1 MTNIDQTSEPESSP
15 TTIDDRE
22 QPVPS
27 GWGLTPIG
35 VFLLIVVVS
44 GVINQNLTA
53 MPTLTA
59 FMVTVGYALML
70 NPGGRRRSL
79 AEKVELFCK
88 NAGDSTIILMVMV
101 FLLAGAFYSLTIDI
115 GARDATVNLGL
126 AFVPEQLLLP
136 GLFLISCVISFA
148 MGTSMGTITA
158 IAPIG
163 IGLAESIGI
172 PVPMALGIVIGG
184 AMFGDNLSFISDT
197 TIAATR
203 TQRVQMTDK
212 FRVNF
217 LITLPAV
224 AVTFFGL
231 SFVEFGEPPAIP
243 ADSYNIVLVAPY
255 LLIIAVALT
264 GTNVLAVLGVG
275 ITAAGLVGLSTGA
288 FTVMGM
294 FESIQQGIG
303 WMQNLA
309 VIALVVG
316 GLVGLMRAYGGIAWL
331 LARLTR
337 SISSRRQAE
346 FRIAA
351 LAGLLDVSVANNTIA
366 IVTAG
371 PVARELNDEFDVD
384 PRRTAGLLD
393 IFSCGCQGLIPYGG
407 QLLTT
412 SALAGI
418 SPLMIVPYCWY
429 PMLILLSGLGAIAF
443 GMPRLKTPHQ
453 SDFEPLGNP
462 STGRNPGMRH

>member
-1 MTNIDQTSEPESSP
+1 MNTTDQSSSP
-15 TTIDDRE
+15 
-22 QPVPS
+22 
-27 GWGLTPIG
+27 WGLTPIL
-35 VFLLIVVVS
+35 VFLLLVVIS
-44 GVINQNLTA
+44 GVLNQDFTA

-59 FMVTVGYALML
+59 FMITVGYALVL
-70 NPGGRRRSL
+70 NPAGQTRSL
-79 AEKVELFCK
+79 AQKVELFCA
-88 NAGDSTIILMVMV
+88 NSGDRTIILMVMV

-126 AFVPEQLLLP
+126 AFVPEQFLLP

-158 IAPIG
+158 ISPIG

-172 PVPMALGIVIGG
+172 PVSMALGIVIGG

-203 TQRVQMTDK
+203 TQRVKMTDK
-212 FRVNF
+212 FRVNL

-224 AVTFFGL
+224 LVTFMAL
-231 SFVEFGEPPAIP
+231 LFVDFGEPPAIA
-243 ADSYNIVLVAPY
+243 ADSYNLVLVLPY

-264 GTNVLAVLGVG
+264 GMNVLAVLGVG
-275 ITAAGLVGLSTGA
+275 IASAGAVGLGTSA
-288 FTVMGM
+288 FGVMGM
-294 FESIQQGIG
+294 FASIQQGIG

-331 LARLTR
+331 LQRLTR
-337 SISSRRQAE
+337 SIKSRRQAE

-351 LAGLLDVSVANNTIA
+351 LASLLDISVANNTIA

-371 PVARELNDEFDVD
+371 PVARELNAEFDVD

-393 IFSCGCQGLIPYGG
+393 IFSCGFQGLIPYGG

-418 SPLMIVPYCWY
+418 SPLLITVYCWY
-429 PMLILLSGLGAIAF
+429 PMLILVSGLAAITL
-443 GMPRLKTPHQ
+443 GYPRLRTPHEE
-453 SDFEPLGNP
+453 DFSASSG
-462 STGRNPGMRH
+462 

>member
-1 MTNIDQTSEPESSP
+1 MNDTDQPSSA
-15 TTIDDRE
+15 
-22 QPVPS
+22 
-27 GWGLTPIG
+27 WGLTPIL
-35 VFLLIVVVS
+35 VFLLLVVVS
-44 GVINQNLTA
+44 GLLNQDFTA

-59 FMVTVGYALML
+59 FMLTVGYALVL
-70 NPGGRRRSL
+70 NPAGQKRSL
-79 AEKVELFCK
+79 AEKVELFCA
-88 NAGDSTIILMVMV
+88 NSGDRTIILMVMV

-126 AFVPEQLLLP
+126 AFVPEQFLLP

-158 IAPIG
+158 ISPIG

-172 PVPMALGIVIGG
+172 AVPMALGIVIGG

-203 TQRVQMTDK
+203 TQRVKMTDK
-212 FRVNF
+212 FRVNL

-224 AVTFFGL
+224 LVTFVAL
-231 SFVEFGEPPAIP
+231 LFVDFGEPLAIP
-243 ADSYNIVLVAPY
+243 ADSYNLVLVLPY
-255 LLIIAVALT
+255 FLIIAVALT
-264 GTNVLAVLGVG
+264 GMNVLAVLGVG
-275 ITAAGLVGLSTGA
+275 IAAAGAVGLGTGA
-288 FTVMGM
+288 FGVMGM
-294 FESIQQGIG
+294 FDSIQQGIG

-316 GLVGLMRAYGGIAWL
+316 GLVGLMRAYGGITWL
-331 LARLTR
+331 LSRLTC

-351 LAGLLDVSVANNTIA
+351 LASLLDISVANNTIA

-371 PVARELNDEFDVD
+371 PVARELNAEFDVD

-393 IFSCGCQGLIPYGG
+393 IFSCGFQGLIPYGG

-418 SPLMIVPYCWY
+418 SPLLITVYCWY
-429 PMLILLSGLGAIAF
+429 PMLILVSGLVAITL
-443 GMPRLKTPHQ
+443 GLPRLRTPHEE
-453 SDFEPLGNP
+453 DFSAGLN
-462 STGRNPGMRH
+462 

>member
-1 MTNIDQTSEPESSP
+1 MTDINQSLQSHSSAGVEDAALASNQFA
-15 TTIDDRE
+15 T
-22 QPVPS
+22 PS
-27 GWGLTPIG
+27 GWGLSPIV
-35 VFLLIVVVS
+35 VFLLLVVS
-44 GVINQNLTA
+44 SGLINEDFTA

-59 FMVTVGYALML
+59 FMITVGYALIL
-70 NPGGRRRSL
+70 NPGGSTLSL
-79 AEKVELFCK
+79 TQKVDLFCS
-88 NAGDSTIILMVMV
+88 NSGNRTIILMVMV

-203 TQRVQMTDK
+203 TQGVKMTDK
-212 FRVNF
+212 FRVNL

-224 AVTFFGL
+224 ALTFVAL
-231 SFVEFGEPPAIP
+231 LFVEFGEPPAIP
-243 ADSYNIVLVAPY
+243 ADSYRFVLVVPY

-264 GTNVLAVLGVG
+264 GMNVLAVLGIG
-275 ITAAGLVGLSTGA
+275 IAAAGLVGLGTGA
-288 FTVMGM
+288 FDVMGM
-294 FESIQQGIG
+294 LGSIQQGIG

-309 VIALVVG
+309 IIALVVG

-331 LARLTR
+331 LNRLTR
-337 SISSRRQAE
+337 SISTRRQAE

-351 LAGLLDVSVANNTIA
+351 LASLLDISVANNTIA

-371 PVARELNDEFDVD
+371 PVARELSEEFDVD

-393 IFSCGCQGLIPYGG
+393 IFSCGFQGLIPYGG
-407 QLLTT
+407 QMLTT
-412 SALAGI
+412 SALAGV
-418 SPLMIVPYCWY
+418 SPLVITAYCWY
-429 PMLILLSGLGAIAF
+429 PMLILLSGLVAIAL
-443 GMPRLKTPHQ
+443 GWPRLRAPH
-453 SDFEPLGNP
+453 SADFGAPIAA
-462 STGRNPGMRH
+462 RNMD